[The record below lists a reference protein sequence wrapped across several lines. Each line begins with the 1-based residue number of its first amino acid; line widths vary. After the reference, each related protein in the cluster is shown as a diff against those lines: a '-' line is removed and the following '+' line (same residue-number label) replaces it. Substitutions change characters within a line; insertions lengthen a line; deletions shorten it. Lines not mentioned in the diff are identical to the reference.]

1 MKISPSFVAPVITLI
16 YRLWCAT
23 LRVNEVGREVPDALW
38 EKDTPMVVPIWHDEL
53 FTLIHVRKNL
63 KLVTVVSQSR
73 DGEYLAR
80 LLESLHIR
88 TARGSSTRGGLGAL
102 LKAARI
108 MRDEGRSCVVTVD
121 GPQGPRHVAKQGA
134 IILAHRVPALM
145 QPVRLFPERAFVFRS
160 WDRFQLPLPFSKVH
174 IVFGEPYSLQAQELT
189 EESIEAERI
198 ELERRLNALRP
209 PEGARLRKGEH
220 GNAV

>member
-1 MKISPSFVAPVITLI
+1 MKIPPSIAAPIITLF

-38 EKDTPMVVPIWHDEL
+38 KNDTPLVVPIWHDEL

-80 LLESLHIR
+80 LLEALRIK
-88 TARGSSTRGGLGAL
+88 TARGSSTRGGIGAL

-108 MRDEGRSCVVTVD
+108 MRDEGRSCVITVD
-121 GPQGPRHVAKQGA
+121 GPKGPRHVAKQGA
-134 IILAHRVPALM
+134 VILAHRVPAQI
-145 QPVRLFPERAFVFRS
+145 QPIRLFPEWAFVFRS
-160 WDRFQLPLPFSKVH
+160 WDRFQLPLPFSRVH
-174 IVFGEPYSLQAQELT
+174 IVFGEPYSLRAQELT
-189 EESIEAERI
+189 EENIEAERM

-209 PEGARLRKGEH
+209 PEGARTRHGEN
-220 GNAV
+220 GDAL